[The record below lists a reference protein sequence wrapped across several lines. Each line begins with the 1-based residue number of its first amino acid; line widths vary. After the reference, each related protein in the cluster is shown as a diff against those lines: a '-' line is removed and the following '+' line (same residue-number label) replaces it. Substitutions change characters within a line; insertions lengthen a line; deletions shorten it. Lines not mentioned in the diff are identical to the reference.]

1 MVISRGNPFTKE
13 TAAMRPSHTVDTSV
27 VRTQN
32 SITVRAGVHQE
43 TPTYPA
49 HLLLALD
56 QVLGTTG

>member
-1 MVISRGNPFTKE
+1 
-13 TAAMRPSHTVDTSV
+13 MRPSHTVDTSV